1 MIHLVPRRFFMSVM
15 VAAMCSASAFAQQY
29 PVKPVR
35 LIVPFA
41 PGGTSDFVAR
51 LVAVKLTEALKQSV
65 YVENKPGADARIGID
80 FVAKAPA
87 DGYTLLLGHGGA
99 MTVNPALYPNLPYD
113 VLRDFAP
120 IGMLTESGLLLVT
133 AATSEYK
140 TVADLIKAGKADS
153 AKLSYS
159 TGGIGSTAHTTSE
172 LFNYQAG
179 VKALHIPFTGA
190 GPATVA
196 AVSGEVSYTFT
207 GQATGWPLVNAGK
220 LRALGVTSAQRLAE
234 HPEVPTIAES
244 GAAGFNTYDWNFLL
258 APAGTPDAIVKKLNA
273 ELRQILNDPTTKAQ
287 MAKLGVVGQPGSPE
301 QLTARIRTELV
312 KWARVV
318 KETNIKAQ

>member
-1 MIHLVPRRFFMSVM
+1 MIHLVPRRFFL
-15 VAAMCSASAFAQQY
+15 VAAAAAVVCANAFAQQY

-65 YVENKPGADARIGID
+65 YVENKPGADARIGSD
-80 FVAKAPA
+80 FVAKAPP
-87 DGYTLLLGHGGA
+87 DGYTLLLGHGA
-99 MTVNPALYPNLPYD
+99 ALTVNPALYSNLPYD

-133 AATSEYK
+133 AANSEYK
-140 TVADLIKAGKADS
+140 TVGDLIRAGKADS

-179 VKALHIPFTGA
+179 IKALHVPFTGA
-190 GPATVA
+190 GPGTIA
-196 AVSGEVSYTFT
+196 AVSGDVSYTFT
-207 GQATGWPLVNAGK
+207 GQATGWPLVNGGK
-220 LRALGVTSAQRLAE
+220 LRALAVTSSQRLAD

-244 GAAGFNTYDWNFLL
+244 GAPGFNTYDWNFLL
-258 APAGTPDAIVKKLNA
+258 APAGTPDAILKRLNA
-273 ELRQILNDPTTKAQ
+273 ELLQILNDPATRAQ